1 MSILSKVF
9 GDYNEKELKK
19 LWPIVKEV
27 NAFEDDIQPL
37 TDEQLR
43 AKTDEFRE
51 RLDDGETLDDIL
63 PEAFAVVREMSQ
75 RRLGMRPF
83 DVQILG
89 GAVLHQG
96 KISEMKTGEGKTLV
110 ATLPIYLNA
119 LAGKGVH
126 LITVNDYLAKR
137 DAQWMG
143 AVYDALGLT
152 IGILQHDSGYV
163 YDRTANLDNESL
175 RHLTPVER
183 REVYAADITYGTNN
197 EFGFDFLRDNMATD
211 FARAVQRQEIPQSY
225 AIVDEVDSILID
237 EARTPLIISGPAE
250 ETEEIYRTFGR
261 IVPRMTPEQDLI
273 IDLKHKSVG
282 LTEEGVEKVEKALGI
297 KNLYDPANFRL
308 TRFLDA
314 ALKAEYLYQRE
325 HQYVVKDGEVVIV
338 DEFTGRLMTGRRW
351 SDGLHQAV
359 EAKEGVKVQRESV
372 TYATITLQNYFR
384 MYQKLAGMT
393 GTAWT
398 ERDEFHQIY
407 GLDVLVIPTHMP
419 MVRADQQD
427 IIFKGIS
434 GKFKA
439 VVEEIE
445 DAHGDGRPMLVGT
458 VAIETSELLS
468 DALKRTSTCNLEDC
482 AEYHQVCPLKEPAV
496 LNAKQHER
504 EAHII
509 AMAGTTGAV
518 TIATN
523 MAGRGTDI
531 VLGGNPERMAEEIA
545 RKQGIDLLTATEDVS
560 GPIREQA
567 RKKWQDEHDRV
578 IASGGLHIIGTERH
592 ESRRI
597 DNQLRGRAGRQGDPG
612 SSRFFVSFG
621 DDLMKR
627 FSPEWV
633 PNLLGKMGMDEDTPL
648 ESNMVSKAIEQ
659 AQTKVEGHNFDIRK
673 HVVQYDDVMN
683 RHRDLIYTERRKIL
697 EGVDLSANIIEM
709 IEREIERVFDAFAAD
724 ADHDMWDVESLIGEL
739 KAIMPLP
746 AKFTPRHVREQAAEE
761 ALDEML
767 EAAREAYATKEEELG
782 EERMRTLERL
792 LFLRVI
798 DRLWVYHLTALD
810 ELRQGIGLRGYGQR
824 DPLVEFKLEAHDMY
838 DQLTEH
844 IRQNTVR
851 QIYHVTLTTPVV
863 RPQPPKRVSESGP
876 ADDAASGAATTQVA
890 AASGGGGG
898 TATATAAAP
907 TNRKIGRNEPCPCG
921 SGKKYKKCHG
931 GTGVV

>member
-1 MSILSKVF
+1 M
-9 GDYNEKELKK
+9 
-19 LWPIVKEV
+19 
-27 NAFEDDIQPL
+27 
-37 TDEQLR
+37 
-43 AKTDEFRE
+43 
-51 RLDDGETLDDIL
+51 
-63 PEAFAVVREMSQ
+63 
-75 RRLGMRPF
+75 
-83 DVQILG
+83 
-89 GAVLHQG
+89 
-96 KISEMKTGEGKTLV
+96 
-110 ATLPIYLNA
+110 
-119 LAGKGVH
+119 
-126 LITVNDYLAKR
+126 
-137 DAQWMG
+137 
-143 AVYDALGLT
+143 
-152 IGILQHDSGYV
+152 
-163 YDRTANLDNESL
+163 
-175 RHLTPVER
+175 
-183 REVYAADITYGTNN
+183 
-197 EFGFDFLRDNMATD
+197 
-211 FARAVQRQEIPQSY
+211 
-225 AIVDEVDSILID
+225 
-237 EARTPLIISGPAE
+237 
-250 ETEEIYRTFGR
+250 
-261 IVPRMTPEQDLI
+261 
-273 IDLKHKSVG
+273 
-282 LTEEGVEKVEKALGI
+282 
-297 KNLYDPANFRL
+297 
-308 TRFLDA
+308 
-314 ALKAEYLYQRE
+314 
-325 HQYVVKDGEVVIV
+325 VIV

-359 EAKEGVKVQRESV
+359 EAKEGVKIQRESV

-384 MYQKLAGMT
+384 MYKKLAGMT

-407 GLDVLVIPTHMP
+407 GLDVLMIPTHRP
-419 MVRADQQD
+419 MVRSDMQD
-427 IIFKGIS
+427 IIFKAVG
-434 GKFKA
+434 GKFNA

-468 DALKRTSTCNLEDC
+468 DLLKRKSTCHLEDC
-482 AEYHQVCPLKEPAV
+482 AEYYQICPLKEPAV

-509 AMAGTTGAV
+509 EMAGVPGAV

-531 VLGGNPERMAEEIA
+531 VLGGNPERMAEVIA
-545 RKQGIDLLTATEDVS
+545 RKQGIDLLSAPADVTA
-560 GPIREQA
+560 PIREQA
-567 RKKWQDEHDRV
+567 RQKWQDEHDRV

-633 PNLLGKMGMDEDTPL
+633 PNLLGKMGMDEETPL
-648 ESNMVSKAIEQ
+648 ESKMVSKAIEQ

-697 EGVDLSANIIEM
+697 EGVDLSDNIAEM
-709 IEREIERVFDAFAAD
+709 VEREIENVFNTFLAD
-724 ADHDMWDVESLIGEL
+724 SDHDMWEIEALIAEL

-746 AKFTPRHVREQAAEE
+746 NKFTQRHVRELDAEE
-761 ALDEML
+761 SLDETL
-767 EAAREAYATKEEELG
+767 ELARETYAKKEGELG

-838 DQLTEH
+838 EQLTEH

-851 QIYHVTLTTPVV
+851 QIYHVTLTTPVS
-863 RPQPPKRVSESGP
+863 RPQPPKQVSESGP
-876 ADDAASGAATTQVA
+876 DEDGATGATTTQVA

-898 TATATAAAP
+898 TATATAPPA
-907 TNRKIGRNEPCPCG
+907 NRKIGRNEPCPCG

-931 GTGVV
+931 GAGAI